1 MRVLGMLALGTCG
14 ALAGCSALRAPED
27 AGRAPEVEFAPETQA
42 VPARPVDG
50 APTLLVYYQHLRKLS
65 GGDLV
70 REHESARQ
78 AYFRSRTDYE
88 RVRLAMVLSLPGFTF
103 SDDARALELLDP
115 VSKNPNG
122 QLQGLAYLL
131 AAHLQE
137 RRRLDA
143 SAQGL
148 QQKLDA
154 LRSLERSMIERK
166 R

>member
-1 MRVLGMLALGTCG
+1 MGTLALVTCG
-14 ALAGCSALRAPED
+14 ALAGCSALPGPDAEVAP
-27 AGRAPEVEFAPETQA
+27 GTQA
-42 VPARPVDG
+42 VPAQPVDG
-50 APTLLVYYQHLRKLS
+50 ADALLVYYQHLRKLS
-65 GGDLV
+65 GGDLA
-70 REHESARQ
+70 RELESARH
-78 AYFRSRTDYE
+78 AYVQTRTDYE
-88 RVRLAMVLSLPGFTF
+88 RVRFAMVLSLPGYTF

-115 VSKNPNG
+115 VSKNPTG
-122 QLQGLAYLL
+122 QLQSLAYLL

-154 LRSLERSMIERK
+154 LKTLERSMIERK

>member
-1 MRVLGMLALGTCG
+1 VRTWGALALATCG
-14 ALAGCSALRAPED
+14 ALAGCAVLQGTPETERAPD
-27 AGRAPEVEFAPETQA
+27 AEVAPPVQAAPTP
-42 VPARPVDG
+42 PADG
-50 APTLLVYYQHLRKLS
+50 ADTLLAYYQHLRRLS
-65 GGDLV
+65 GNDLG
-70 REHESARQ
+70 REHETARQ
-78 AYFRSRTDYE
+78 AYTRSRTDYE

-103 SDDARALELLDP
+103 SDEARALELLDP
-115 VSKNPNG
+115 VAKNANG

-131 AAHLQE
+131 AAQLQE

-143 SAQGL
+143 TAQNL

>member
-1 MRVLGMLALGTCG
+1 MRIMRAISTLALVTCG
-14 ALAGCSALRAPED
+14 ALAGCSALHGPDAEIAP
-27 AGRAPEVEFAPETQA
+27 GTQT
-42 VPARPVDG
+42 VPAQAADG
-50 APTLLVYYQHLRKLS
+50 AETLLVYYQHLRKLS
-65 GGDLV
+65 GGDLS
-70 REHESARQ
+70 RELESARH
-78 AYFRSRTDYE
+78 AYVRTRADYE
-88 RVRLAMVLSLPGFTF
+88 RVRFAMVLSLPGYPF
-103 SDDARALELLDP
+103 SDEARAIELLDP

-122 QLQGLAYLL
+122 QLQSLAFLL

-154 LRSLERSMIERK
+154 LKTLERSMIERK

>member
-1 MRVLGMLALGTCG
+1 MRVAGAVALAACG
-14 ALAGCSALRAPED
+14 ALAGCGALRGPQETE
-27 AGRAPEVEFAPETQA
+27 RAPDAEVSPATQVA
-42 VPARPVDG
+42 PARPADG
-50 APTLLVYYQHLRKLS
+50 AETLLVYYQHLRKLS
-65 GGDLV
+65 GSDLA
-70 REHESARQ
+70 REHETARQ
-78 AYFRSRTDYE
+78 SYTRSRTDYE
-88 RVRLAMVLSLPGFTF
+88 RIRLAMVLSVPGFAF

-122 QLQGLAYLL
+122 QLQGLAFLL

-143 SAQGL
+143 NAQGL

-154 LRSLERSMIERK
+154 LRTLERSMIERK